1 MGRWRR
7 FTPRKN
13 VLEIKH
19 YEKNVREL
27 WIRSQNGDYRCEFRL
42 QNCPS
47 YRGTS
52 TVLTWIAIQGWFKV
66 KWKRGYISRETNRVI
81 QYYQLS

>member
-1 MGRWRR
+1 MGRRRR
-7 FTPRKN
+7 FAPRKN

-19 YEKNVREL
+19 YEKIVREL

-47 YRGTS
+47 YHGDQHGFNLDRYTR
-52 TVLTWIAIQGWFKV
+52 VVQG
-66 KWKRGYISRETNRVI
+66 
-81 QYYQLS
+81 